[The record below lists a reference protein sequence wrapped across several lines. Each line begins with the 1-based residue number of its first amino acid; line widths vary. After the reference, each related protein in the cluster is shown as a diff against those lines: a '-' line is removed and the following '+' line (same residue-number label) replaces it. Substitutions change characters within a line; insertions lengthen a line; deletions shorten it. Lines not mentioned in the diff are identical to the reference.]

1 MKLHNVVA
9 RMLPGYSGL
18 PECYIAIAIM
28 LLRGSQST
36 AMPVL

>member
-28 LLRGSQST
+28 LLGGSQST